1 MQTLPSTAQVDRALD
16 EVYRQPEFI
25 EPVRKPDI
33 WGWIGDQI
41 GKAFAKIFEWLSGFR
56 GMQEAAPFV
65 FWIVVALLSATAIA
79 LLGHLIYS
87 STDAFSG
94 GRGRA
99 SADDAPLGRGPRTAA
114 DWEADARRA
123 AGEGRLRDAALSLYQ
138 ALVLRLDA
146 RGALR
151 FDPAKTPGDYR
162 REVRANPE
170 VARPFTT
177 FLRGFEPVAFGGR
190 ALDADGY
197 ERLRSAAGEAG
208 ARG

>member
-1 MQTLPSTAQVDRALD
+1 MQTLPTSAQVERALD
-16 EVYRQPEFI
+16 EVYRQPEFVA
-25 EPVRKPDI
+25 PVRQPGLWD
-33 WGWIGDQI
+33 WIGEQI
-41 GKAFAKIFEWLSGFR
+41 GKALAKVFEWLSGFR
-56 GMQEAAPFV
+56 GMQEAAPVV
-65 FWIVVALLSATAIA
+65 FWIVVVLLSATAIA

-87 STDAFSG
+87 STDAFGG

-99 SADDAPLGRGPRTAA
+99 SADDEPRGRGPRTAA

-197 ERLRSAAGEAG
+197 ERLRDAAGEAG